1 VTQRGPIAFRGTEFT
16 DAAAAV
22 AALGIFRHDQ
32 MLRERIS
39 DIVRRRDEPKI
50 SRSFEAAFDL

>member
-1 VTQRGPIAFRGTEFT
+1 MAFRGTVFT